1 MGHPACKETLTTP
14 ITEKRLDWNKQGRR
28 QKFAFSLKLYL
39 IAGKKFSIREELE

>member
-1 MGHPACKETLTTP
+1 MLGCLFA
-14 ITEKRLDWNKQGRR
+14 GRR